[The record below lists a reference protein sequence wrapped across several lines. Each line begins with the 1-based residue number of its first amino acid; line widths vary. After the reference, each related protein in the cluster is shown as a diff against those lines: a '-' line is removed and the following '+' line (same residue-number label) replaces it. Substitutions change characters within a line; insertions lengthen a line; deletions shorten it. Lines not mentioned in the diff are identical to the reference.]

1 MQQRWLCG
9 NCHSLNDATWRH
21 CYACRADRASGET
34 RDPRGSPEGPG
45 VAAAPRASPNV
56 LMAAGF
62 GLAAALVALLAW
74 DWWEGS
80 MGGTGRLYGRGV
92 AYVGE
97 IVGIAA
103 GAGVLFGARGRTSF
117 VMVLI
122 SVALTIGALVVGEYL
137 LMSRWLGGW
146 FGSQLNGPST
156 RFVALDPGELIAWI
170 PTWLALAPLR
180 PVTWI
185 VALAAAFFLPWSRL
199 VGHAPRRR
207 ED

>member
-1 MQQRWLCG
+1 
-9 NCHSLNDATWRH
+9 
-21 CYACRADRASGET
+21 
-34 RDPRGSPEGPG
+34 
-45 VAAAPRASPNV
+45 
-56 LMAAGF
+56 
-62 GLAAALVALLAW
+62 
-74 DWWEGS
+74 
-80 MGGTGRLYGRGV
+80 MGGTGQLYGRGV

-103 GAGVLFGARGRTSF
+103 GAGVVFGARGRTSF

-122 SVALTIGALVVGEYL
+122 SVALTIGALFVGEYL

-146 FGSQLNGPST
+146 LGSQLNGGFGRAPT
-156 RFVALDPGELIAWI
+156 FDPGELVAWL

-180 PVTWI
+180 PLTWL
-185 VALAAAFFLPWSRL
+185 VALVVAFFLPWSRL